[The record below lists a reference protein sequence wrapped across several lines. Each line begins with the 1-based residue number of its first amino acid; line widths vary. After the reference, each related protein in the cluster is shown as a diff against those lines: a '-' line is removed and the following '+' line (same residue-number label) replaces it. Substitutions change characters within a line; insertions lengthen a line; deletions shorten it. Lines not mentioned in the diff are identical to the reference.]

1 MQQIDMSRE
10 MHMDGRQ
17 SAASEVFGCI
27 PHGRGR
33 DGFVAGGKCEER
45 EMANVITCGTFD
57 LFHVGQLRLQRARSV
72 VRKGLLYHGGWPHI
86 ICHGIQ

>member
-27 PHGRGR
+27 PHGRGASLFQFR
-33 DGFVAGGKCEER
+33 VLSAGVFCKIC
-45 EMANVITCGTFD
+45 I
-57 LFHVGQLRLQRARSV
+57 
-72 VRKGLLYHGGWPHI
+72 KLL
-86 ICHGIQ
+86 